1 MRHHRL
7 IRSTALL
14 SVVGGTAI
22 ATTALFGA
30 PAGAAE
36 PCVDARFPGTRLI
49 DWDGVNPKVEYSPA
63 VTVALA
69 PGTYAITGTSHDD
82 YPARTG
88 VTQSSEVWDLQFLDA
103 TGKVIATSDASEDLP
118 DRVAVA
124 DWSGSMGTVT
134 LTVPATA
141 VRAHHRPDAHADG
154 SANSVEPTA
163 ATMCSQVP
171 ATTTTTT
178 STTTT
183 TTTTTVT
190 APVRSETT
198 IRSAVLAE
206 TTVVTSSPPTT
217 AAPSAGPR
225 AALAVTGSEHEAIQG
240 VALVLV
246 GAGILLLGYRA
257 QSIARQGQ
265 RR

>member
-141 VRAHHRPDAHADG
+141 VRARHRPDAHADG
-154 SANSVEPTA
+154 SANSVEPTV
-163 ATMCSQVP
+163 ATVCSQAP
-171 ATTTTTT
+171 ETTTTP
-178 STTTT
+178 TTTT
-183 TTTTTVT
+183 APPVT

>member
-1 MRHHRL
+1 M
-7 IRSTALL
+7 
-14 SVVGGTAI
+14 
-22 ATTALFGA
+22 
-30 PAGAAE
+30 
-36 PCVDARFPGTRLI
+36 
-49 DWDGVNPKVEYSPA
+49 
-63 VTVALA
+63 
-69 PGTYAITGTSHDD
+69 
-82 YPARTG
+82 
-88 VTQSSEVWDLQFLDA
+88 TQSSEVWDLQFLDA

-141 VRAHHRPDAHADG
+141 VRARHRPDAHADG
-154 SANSVEPTA
+154 SANSVEPTV
-163 ATMCSQVP
+163 ATVCSQAP
-171 ATTTTTT
+171 E
-178 STTTT
+178 TTTT
-183 TTTTTVT
+183 TTTTTAPPVT